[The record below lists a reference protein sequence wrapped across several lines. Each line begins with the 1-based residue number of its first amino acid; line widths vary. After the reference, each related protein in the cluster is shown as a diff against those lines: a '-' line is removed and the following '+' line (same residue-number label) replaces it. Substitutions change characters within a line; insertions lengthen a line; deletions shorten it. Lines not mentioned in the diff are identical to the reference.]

1 LDIQPNLRGVFMS
14 NRYDEWF
21 KLQVAQQCL
30 RDGTS
35 LREVARQHGLDHSLV
50 RTWRDSYRQHGVVGL
65 RKKYTHRSAAFKLQ
79 VLETMW
85 RDGLS
90 RRQAGALFDIREC
103 GAIGRWERQYH
114 SGGLTALEPKRKGR
128 RPMTKKPP
136 SPPPPPDAERSQEEL
151 LKELAYLRAENA
163 YLKKLD
169 ALIREKGAATRG
181 KKPRPSKG

>member
-1 LDIQPNLRGVFMS
+1 MS
-14 NRYDEWF
+14 NRYDEGF
-21 KLQVAQQCL
+21 KLLVAQQCL
-30 RDGTS
+30 HNDTS

-50 RTWRDSYRQHGVVGL
+50 RKWRDNYRQHGVMGL
-65 RKKYTHRSAAFKLQ
+65 RKKYSRRSAAFKRE

-90 RRQAGALFDIREC
+90 RRQAEALFDIRES
-103 GAIGRWERQYH
+103 GVIGRWVQQYH

-136 SPPPPPDAERSQEEL
+136 SPSPPPDDERTHEEL
-151 LKELAYLRAENA
+151 LKELASLRAENA

-169 ALIREKGAATRG
+169 ALSREKGAATRG
-181 KKPRPSKG
+181 KKPKPSKG

>member
-1 LDIQPNLRGVFMS
+1 MS

-30 RDGTS
+30 RDDIS
-35 LREVARQHGLDHSLV
+35 LREVARQHGLDHSQV
-50 RTWRDSYRQHGVVGL
+50 RRWRDSYRQHGVVGL
-65 RKKYTHRSAAFKLQ
+65 RKKYTPRSAAFKLQ

-90 RRQAGALFDIREC
+90 RRQTGALFDIREC

-136 SPPPPPDAERSQEEL
+136 SPPPPPDDERSQEEL

-169 ALIREKGAATRG
+169 ALIREKRAATRG
-181 KKPRPSKG
+181 KKPWPSKG

>member
-1 LDIQPNLRGVFMS
+1 MS

-151 LKELAYLRAENA
+151 PKELAYLRAENA

>member
-1 LDIQPNLRGVFMS
+1 MS
-14 NRYDEWF
+14 NRYDEGF

-30 RDGTS
+30 RDDIS
-35 LREVARQHGLDHSLV
+35 LREVARQHGLDHSQV
-50 RTWRDSYRQHGVVGL
+50 RRWRDSYRQHGVVGL
-65 RKKYTHRSAAFKLQ
+65 RKKYTPRSAAFKLQ

-90 RRQAGALFDIREC
+90 RRQTGALFDIREC

-136 SPPPPPDAERSQEEL
+136 SPPPPPDDERSQEEL

-169 ALIREKGAATRG
+169 ALIREKRAATRG
-181 KKPRPSKG
+181 KKPWPSKG

>member
-1 LDIQPNLRGVFMS
+1 MS
-14 NRYDEWF
+14 NRYDEGF
-21 KLQVAQQCL
+21 KLLVVQQCL
-30 RDGTS
+30 HNDTS

-50 RTWRDSYRQHGVVGL
+50 RRWRDRYRQHGVAGL
-65 RKKYTHRSAAFKLQ
+65 RRQYTYHSAAFKLQ

-90 RRQAGALFDIREC
+90 QRQAEALFDIREL

-114 SGGLTALEPKRKGR
+114 SSGLTALEPKRKGR

-136 SPPPPPDAERSQEEL
+136 SPPPPPDDERSQEEL

-181 KKPRPSKG
+181 KKPGPSKG